1 MELQIKAIIEILGI
15 PKEHVE
21 ETLQKV
27 LTELGNRK
35 GVTILSKEIAETKQL
50 EKFFSTYV
58 DVELK
63 LADMDKLIDLCFD
76 FLPSSIEILEPERI
90 NLESYKLAGF
100 MNDLLAKLHQH
111 SMIIRNLHAENLL
124 MKEQLKKIKK

>member
-1 MELQIKAIIEILGI
+1 MELQIKAIIEILGT

-63 LADMDKLIDLCFD
+63 LTDMDKMIDICFD

-90 NLESYKLAGF
+90 NVEAYKIAGF

>member
-1 MELQIKAIIEILGI
+1 MELQIRAIIEILGI

-124 MKEQLKKIKK
+124 MKEQFKKIKK